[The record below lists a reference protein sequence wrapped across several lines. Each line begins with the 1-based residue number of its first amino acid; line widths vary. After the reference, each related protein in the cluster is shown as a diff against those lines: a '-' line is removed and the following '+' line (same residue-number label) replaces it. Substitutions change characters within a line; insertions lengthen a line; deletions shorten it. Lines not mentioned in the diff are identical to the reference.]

1 MQDRYAG
8 DIGDFGKFALLKAI
22 QEQGLAV
29 GVNWYKVEDLASE
42 KKADGSYK
50 NRDGEIQIS
59 PVLRSCDEK
68 LADILTNI
76 SGRPERSIAA
86 LEKAGIIPGAIYY
99 NDAVTVQ
106 ERDEW
111 HQRALQK
118 LNGAEIV
125 FLDPDNGLLVK
136 SVGPK
141 SAKSVKYVIYEEV
154 WEYLEHKKSVLIY
167 NHRCRKPEKEY
178 FDEIF
183 EKLKGNRIVKANNIL
198 AISYHKGT
206 VRDYIAVAASK
217 EHFKAIKK
225 VFTYMEQSTWGT
237 QGAFCMPV
245 LQYKE

>member
-29 GVNWYKVEDLASE
+29 GVNWYKVDDLALE

-50 NRDGEIQIS
+50 NRDGEIQI
-59 PVLRSCDEK
+59 PPILRSCDGK
-68 LADILTNI
+68 LADVLTNI
-76 SGRPERSIAA
+76 SGRPDRSIAA
-86 LEKAGIIPGAIYY
+86 LEKADLIPGTIYY
-99 NDAVTVQ
+99 NDAVTVTQ
-106 ERDEW
+106 RGEW
-111 HQRALQK
+111 HHRALQELK
-118 LNGAEIV
+118 GADII

-136 SVGPK
+136 SVGAK
-141 SAKSVKYVIYEEV
+141 SAKSVKYVFYEEV
-154 WEYLEHKKSVLIY
+154 WDYLEHKKSVLIY

-178 FDEIF
+178 FEDIF

-225 VFTYMEQSTWGT
+225 AFAYMEQGAWGK
-237 QGAFCMPV
+237 QGAFRIPA
-245 LQYKE
+245 L

>member
-50 NRDGEIQIS
+50 NRDGEIQI
-59 PVLRSCDEK
+59 PPILRSCDGK
-68 LADILTNI
+68 LADVLTNI
-76 SGRPERSIAA
+76 SGRPDRSIAA
-86 LEKAGIIPGAIYY
+86 LEKADLIPGAIYY
-99 NDAVTVQ
+99 SDAVTVP
-106 ERDEW
+106 ERGEW
-111 HQRALQK
+111 HHRALQELK
-118 LNGAEIV
+118 GADII

-141 SAKSVKYVIYEEV
+141 SAKSVKYVFYKEV

-178 FDEIF
+178 FDDIF
-183 EKLKGNRIVKANNIL
+183 EKLKENRIVKANNIL

-225 VFTYMEQSTWGT
+225 AFAYMEQGAWGK
-237 QGAFCMPV
+237 QGAFRIPA
-245 LQYKE
+245 L